1 MDFVTVFDISIL
13 AAVLILGIK
22 GIMSGLIREV
32 FGLIGL
38 IGGIVVASRFAS
50 HAGKI
55 ISDNIYKIESDSI
68 LFFAGFLSI
77 LIIFWMI
84 CVGIGMFLAK
94 LAGLSGLGFLDRV
107 GGFLMGSLKIFL
119 IFSVLVVTISNINA
133 LNNKIEPYFKDSK
146 LYPILLS
153 AGKWIMNID
162 VNSVKKS
169 IEERIQTPTDKMK
182 NNMIQIED
190 NTTMKNNNIKVEENS
205 TVQSSVIIKDS
216 NNIRKE

>member
-1 MDFVTVFDISIL
+1 MDFVTIFDIGIL

-22 GIMSGLIREV
+22 GIINGLIREV
-32 FGLIGL
+32 FGLLGL

-50 HAGKI
+50 DAGKI
-55 ISDNIYKIESDSI
+55 ISDNVYKIEGDSI

-77 LIIFWMI
+77 LIVFWI
-84 CVGIGMFLAK
+84 TCVGIGMFLAK

-119 IFSVLVVTISNINA
+119 IFSVLVATVSNIHA
-133 LNNKIEPYFKDSK
+133 LNSKIEPYFKDSK
-146 LYPILLS
+146 LYPILLT

-169 IEERIQTPTDKMK
+169 IEERIQTPIDKMK

-190 NTTMKNNNIKVEENS
+190 NTTTQDNSIKFEDNKTMQSDIIIEDQNN
-205 TVQSSVIIKDS
+205 T
-216 NNIRKE
+216 RKE